1 VGAGAA
7 TRALRRRP
15 RSRRAVHPAIYSLTA
30 GPLRVVRVGGWSIF
44 QSKNDPEIDFRFQY
58 KMILKI

>member
-1 VGAGAA
+1 VKQQKLFSGWRGACPEE
-7 TRALRRRP
+7 RRR
-15 RSRRAVHPAIYSLTA
+15 
-30 GPLRVVRVGGWSIF
+30 SIF